1 MQSQREQ
8 YQKQQ
13 RRLLRN
19 IWIYTEKGN
28 YQNCYE
34 LLIKQDPKLAQALLN
49 ECNSD
54 GWTPLH
60 VASNEGHVE
69 MIEIFSQF
77 GAHLDCRAKNLRT
90 PLHVACIRGNAAV
103 LQALLSQGA
112 DYDAKDCDG
121 NTPCHMIS
129 QYGHTQCLTVL
140 LEKHPKLVI
149 RNKDGV
155 SPMDVAYNKE
165 ILAVSFLMI
174 YLSF

>member
-1 MQSQREQ
+1 
-8 YQKQQ
+8 
-13 RRLLRN
+13 
-19 IWIYTEKGN
+19 
-28 YQNCYE
+28 
-34 LLIKQDPKLAQALLN
+34 
-49 ECNSD
+49 
-54 GWTPLH
+54 
-60 VASNEGHVE
+60 
-69 MIEIFSQF
+69 MIEIFAQF

-103 LQALLSQGA
+103 LSALLAQGA
-112 DYDAKDCDG
+112 DYDAKHCDG

-165 ILAVSFLMI
+165 ILAVSKI
-174 YLSF
+174 